1 MFKIKKRR
9 HKPLYKKFIPLRANI
24 QYRRRLML
32 LKFRKQKWQRLIYYL
47 KRLQN
52 RRKKKFKLYDLRKY
66 YLPKFYNPFK
76 QKYKSRL
83 LNKKKIS
90 LFYGNFLEKYLKKQV
105 NLILEKKKKILENKT
120 NLNLVF
126 LSLIEKRLDVILYRS
141 HFVLSIRNA
150 QQLIIHN
157 HIKVNN
163 VKVNNPSY
171 VLKQGDI
178 IQITQKIEP
187 LVHSTIIS
195 SHIWPLPS
203 KYLQINYK
211 TFEIQFNGGIEFQ
224 NMSTQFSFWP
234 NIYLLLRYYR

>member
-9 HKPLYKKFIPLRANI
+9 HKPLYKKFISLRANI

-32 LKFRKQKWQRLIYYL
+32 LKFKKQKWQRLNAYL
-47 KRLQN
+47 QRLQN
-52 RRKKKFKLYDLRKY
+52 RRKKKFRLYDLRKH

-76 QKYKSRL
+76 QKYKSKL

-105 NLILEKKKKILENKT
+105 NLVVENKKKILKNQT
-120 NLNLVF
+120 NLNSFF
-126 LSLIEKRLDVILYRS
+126 LSLIEKRLDVVLYRS

-150 QQLIIHN
+150 QQLIIHR
-157 HIKVNN
+157 HIKVNG
-163 VKVNNPSY
+163 VLTTNPSY
-171 VLKQGDI
+171 NLKQGDI
-178 IQITQKIEP
+178 IEVNKKMQS
-187 LVHSTIIS
+187 LVYSTIIS
-195 SHIWPLPS
+195 SHIWPLPP

-211 TFEIQFNGGIEFQ
+211 TFEILFNGNIEFQ

-234 NIYLLLRYYR
+234 DIYMLLRYYR

>member
-1 MFKIKKRR
+1 MFKIKNRR
-9 HKPLYKKFIPLRANI
+9 HRPLYKKFIPLRANI

-32 LKFRKQKWQRLIYYL
+32 LKFKKQKWQRLITYL
-47 KRLQN
+47 ERSQN
-52 RRKKKFKLYDLRKY
+52 RRKKKFKLYDLRKH

-76 QKYKSRL
+76 QKYKSIL

-105 NLILEKKKKILENKT
+105 SLVVVNKKKILKNQV
-120 NLNLVF
+120 NLNSAF

-150 QQLIIHN
+150 QQLIIHK
-157 HIKVNN
+157 H
-163 VKVNNPSY
+163 VKINGVKITNPSY
-171 VLKQGDI
+171 LLNQGDI
-178 IQITQKIEP
+178 IGVNEKIEP
-187 LVHSTIIS
+187 LIYSTIIF
-195 SHIWPLPS
+195 SHIWPLPP

-211 TFEIQFNGGIEFQ
+211 TFEILFNGGIELQ

-234 NIYLLLRYYR
+234 DIYLLLRYYR